1 MVSVGIRHNIIH
13 LDFASLPMMLFRA
26 FFLILSIHFFF
37 GICTPTPYSLAL
49 TVPCS
54 FTLVRPSDL
63 VRCRFSFCRFAV
75 ARRYSY
81 GQYVLCD
88 GFLHMLVSDTVF
100 VGDSK
105 ELS

>member
-1 MVSVGIRHNIIH
+1 MLSVGIRHNIIH

-63 VRCRFSFCRFAV
+63 VRCRFSFRRFAV

-81 GQYVLCD
+81 GQYVLC
-88 GFLHMLVSDTVF
+88 GWFLHMLVSDTVF
-100 VGDSK
+100 VGDYK
-105 ELS
+105 EFS